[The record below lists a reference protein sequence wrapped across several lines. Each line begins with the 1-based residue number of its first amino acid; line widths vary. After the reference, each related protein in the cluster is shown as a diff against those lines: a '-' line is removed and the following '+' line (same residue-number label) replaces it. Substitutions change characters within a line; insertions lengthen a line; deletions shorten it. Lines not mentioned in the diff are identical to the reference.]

1 MKSFAAT
8 WIACICTAYAAC
20 VAGDKGILPDYT
32 GFIRVQGGKFVDADC
47 NQFPVTGLN
56 AWDMM
61 ECGAG
66 FTYDADTNLTGPE
79 AIQFTFQAAAS
90 NGLTVVRTFGH
101 GHDAFKSIVLQPRA
115 GIYNETAFR
124 GLDFVLDQAS
134 HYGVKVM
141 FTLANN
147 WKTFDSKYNYVKWAN
162 QTDLDAFWTD
172 PKVKRL
178 FKNHIYAMTS
188 RVNVYNGRRYRDDP
202 AIFGWDLINE
212 PRCNC
217 FPSKLPPSSEWDT
230 LEGSCSPGC
239 ANKITAWVHEMAAYL
254 KEKDPNH
261 LVTVGLEGFWGAHAE
276 EALEFNPLPGDNGE
290 LSWTSLTGQNFTA
303 QHDSPHIDF
312 CAAHYWPDLW
322 VGNEN
327 QAFFSK
333 WIDSHA
339 NACKSIGKPFI
350 LEEFGK
356 NVTAKAKTPEEWK
369 ARRTPMFSHAYS
381 EYISSLESGGNY
393 QGTMFWKWALSPR
406 NPRDD
411 FLTVAAPDPTFTD
424 IVVPGAKSALEFAK
438 RSSPLQNCVKVKNQD
453 SSALRVDAWERTLSD
468 WLRRADE
475 ANHEAAVEAKRNHTH
490 HVHSVLGG
498 NSILSDKEITMPE
511 DDLASQVNDTE
522 LMPALSTAFSDEA
535 ASSSSEGL
543 ETIFDAQRA
552 QRAAD
557 AEIASAAAAAAEA
570 AKADAADSVDEGA
583 PSEDSPAAA
592 APEAEQ
598 QKRAGLEEDKG
609 TQSDGGRERARLAA
623 RASVR
628 ARKTEQDP
636 EGGQPGGQQQ
646 TGGSSQ
652 DSVPSHHRH
661 AKSIQTKDLA
671 ANEQTAEAQS
681 AAASKGGR
689 R

>member
-1 MKSFAAT
+1 MQPYLHAF
-8 WIACICTAYAAC
+8 C
-20 VAGDKGILPDYT
+20 V
-32 GFIRVQGGKFVDADC
+32 
-47 NQFPVTGLN
+47 
-56 AWDMM
+56 
-61 ECGAG
+61 
-66 FTYDADTNLTGPE
+66 
-79 AIQFTFQAAAS
+79 
-90 NGLTVVRTFGH
+90 
-101 GHDAFKSIVLQPRA
+101 
-115 GIYNETAFR
+115 YNETAFR

-141 FTLANN
+141 FTLTNN

-172 PKVKRL
+172 AKVKRL

-188 RVNVYNGRRYRDDP
+188 RINVYNGRRYRDDP

-230 LEGSCSPGC
+230 LEGSCSPTC

-261 LVTVGLEGFWGAHAE
+261 LVTVGLEGFWGAHAP

-327 QAFFSK
+327 QAFLSK

-339 NACKSIGKPFI
+339 GACKAIGKPFV

-393 QGTMFWKWALSPR
+393 QGTMFWKWALSPK

-438 RSSPLQNCVKVKNQD
+438 RSSPLQNCVKVVTKQD
-453 SSALRVDAWERTLSD
+453 SSALRTDAWDRTLSD

-475 ANHEAAVEAKRNHTH
+475 ANHEVAVEAKRNHTH

-498 NSILSDKEITMPE
+498 KSILTDTEITMPE

-535 ASSSSEGL
+535 ASASSEGL

-557 AEIASAAAAAAEA
+557 AEIAAAESAATEA
-570 AKADAADSVDEGA
+570 AKADAADAADDGAPAGDAQEETDAADQKEKEKEKEGQREGSNRGGLEEEAA
-583 PSEDSPAAA
+583 PSENTGQ
-592 APEAEQ
+592 E
-598 QKRAGLEEDKG
+598 RA
-609 TQSDGGRERARLAA
+609 ARLAA

-628 ARKTEQDP
+628 ARKTEQEA
-636 EGGQPGGQQQ
+636 EGDSGQQPG
-646 TGGSSQ
+646 SQ
-652 DSVPSHHRH
+652 DPVPSHHRH
-661 AKSIQTKDLA
+661 AKSVQTDDSNAMA
-671 ANEQTAEAQS
+671 ANPQTAANLQAGCTEG
-681 AAASKGGR
+681 AARNGGR